1 MTGGPGRTAR
11 IETPVTR
18 LLGCDLP
25 IVQAGM
31 SWASSNSALP
41 LAVSNA
47 GGLGVIGAG
56 PMRLPDLDR
65 AITEVAAGTE
75 AAGRPYA
82 VNLPLY
88 RKGVDD
94 VMDLLL
100 AKRPPVLIASQGGT
114 RRYLP
119 RFRDTGTLCL
129 HVVASEEHA
138 AKAVEA
144 GVDGLVVVGAEAGGH
159 PPPGLVSTLVTVRAV
174 ARRFPETPIIAS
186 GGFADGAGLAAAL
199 SLGAGAAQFGTRFL
213 ASAESNVHPAYK
225 EAVLAAG
232 TGDTRTVGRD
242 LGVIRVLANDF
253 ADRMAELENT
263 GTDLERR
270 RAEFTASTLRHA
282 AVDGDVTGG
291 KVELGQSAGLVDAI
305 LPAARIVEQI
315 VAEYAA
321 TLGRLP
327 EVRPADD
334 RPAHTAAT
342 PLPAW

>member
-1 MTGGPGRTAR
+1 MNGAAR
-11 IETPVTR
+11 IETAVTR

-65 AITEVAAGTE
+65 AITEVASGTD
-75 AAGRPYA
+75 RPYA

-88 RKGVDD
+88 RKGADE
-94 VMDLLL
+94 VMDLL
-100 AKRPPVLIASQGGT
+100 AARRVPILIASQGGPQ
-114 RRYLP
+114 RYLR
-119 RFRDTGTLCL
+119 RFQDLGTICL
-129 HVVASEEHA
+129 HVVATEEHA
-138 AKAVEA
+138 AKAVDA

-159 PPPGLVSTLVTVRAV
+159 PPAGLVSTLVTVRAV
-174 ARRFPETPIIAS
+174 ARRFPAAPIVAS

-199 SLGAGAAQFGTRFL
+199 SLGAGAAQFGTRFI

-232 TGDTRTVGRD
+232 TGDTRTVGRG
-242 LGVIRVLANDF
+242 LGMIRVLANDF
-253 ADRMAELENT
+253 ADRMAELEHA

-270 RAEFTASTLRHA
+270 RAEFTAASLRDA
-282 AVDGDVTGG
+282 AVGGDVVGG
-291 KVELGQSAGLVDAI
+291 KVEMGQSAGLVDAV
-305 LPAARIVEQI
+305 LPAARIVRLLVE
-315 VAEYAA
+315 EYAA
-321 TLGRLP
+321 VLGRLP
-327 EVRPADD
+327 EVWPAGD
-334 RPAHTAAT
+334 RPARPAAT